1 MKDFNDD
8 NFCFVCGTDNPNG
21 LKLSFHHDEDTGETI
36 SKAVFPRHFQGW
48 QDVLHGGI
56 ISTVLDEIM
65 VKAAAKEGL
74 RCVTAELNVKFKKPA
89 LTETEYLIKGK
100 IKERRKRIIIAEG
113 SIISDDNKVIADAE
127 SKLFL
132 V

>member
-8 NFCFVCGTDNPNG
+8 NYCFVCGTANPNG
-21 LKLSFHHDEDTGETI
+21 LKLSFHHDENTGETI
-36 SKAVFPRHFQGW
+36 SRAVFPRHFQGW

-56 ISTVLDEIM
+56 VSTVLDEVM

-100 IKERRKRIIIAEG
+100 IKEINRRIVTAEG
-113 SIISDDNKVIADAE
+113 SIISADNKLIASAE